1 MESTLNEDMVVAVER
16 AINPE
21 KHLGLQMGFEAMASV
36 HALAL
41 LCSNE
46 LSYEDPY
53 IGSRPI
59 CSVHLNP

>member
-1 MESTLNEDMVVAVER
+1 
-16 AINPE
+16 
-21 KHLGLQMGFEAMASV
+21 MGFEAMASV

-53 IGSRPI
+53 IGIRPI

>member
-1 MESTLNEDMVVAVER
+1 
-16 AINPE
+16 
-21 KHLGLQMGFEAMASV
+21 MGFEAMASV

-41 LCSNE
+41 LFSNE

-59 CSVHLNP
+59 CSVHLNPWDEWNLELVIIAN